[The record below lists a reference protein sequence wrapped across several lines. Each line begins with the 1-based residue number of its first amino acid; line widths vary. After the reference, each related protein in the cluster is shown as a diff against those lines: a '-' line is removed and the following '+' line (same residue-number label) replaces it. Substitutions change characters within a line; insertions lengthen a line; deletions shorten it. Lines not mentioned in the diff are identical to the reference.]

1 MERAQAR
8 PLWLLIGAYP
18 LRVIRLQII
27 VKNNEQIGLTVETC
41 GILLSLVQSAVLP
54 LRALNLFVLVLGRP
68 PEARLRGDSFSFGPP
83 SRRGVGD
90 KGRTTCHAGYHCQ
103 PGLVIWRSL
112 DTRRLLKLAQ
122 ETSILGEC
130 RIVQP
135 RAATWA
141 TSRTS
146 TAIRE
151 RGKRR
156 LPSPL
161 AYPLRTSLPPYKG

>member
-1 MERAQAR
+1 M
-8 PLWLLIGAYP
+8 
-18 LRVIRLQII
+18 
-27 VKNNEQIGLTVETC
+27 KNNEQIGLTVGLC
-41 GILLSLVQSAVLP
+41 GILLASVQSDVVP
-54 LRALNLFVLVLGRP
+54 LRALNLFVLVLERP
-68 PEARLRGDSFSFGPP
+68 PEALLRGAVFFGPL

-90 KGRTTCHAGYHCQ
+90 KGRTTCNAGYCCQ

-112 DTRRLLKLAQ
+112 DTRKLLKLAQ

-141 TSRTS
+141 KAKAESRTS

-161 AYPLRTSLPPYKG
+161 AYPLRTSLPPYRG